1 MTRAIES
8 GRSAAEGQAPPLSDR
23 LAIVTGAAGLLGSR
37 FSRALLVA
45 GARVVGLDV
54 TAATI
59 DLPREVKSD
68 RFTSLVMDLSDEHS
82 VVETASQIERE
93 FGAPDVVV
101 NNAATKSADVRAFF
115 RPFEETSTE
124 VWNEVLAVN
133 ITGMMLMCREYGRR
147 MIEHGKRGTIV
158 NIASV
163 YGVVAPDQ
171 RIYEGSDYP
180 DLGGAIN
187 TPAIY
192 STSKAAVIGL
202 TRYLAA
208 YWGHAGI
215 RVNAISPGG
224 VSSGQNATFQQNY
237 SRRVPMGRM
246 AEGQEIEGA
255 LIYLASDAS
264 SYVTGQNIV
273 VDGGLTAW

>member
-1 MTRAIES
+1 MLA
-8 GRSAAEGQAPPLSDR
+8 GR

-37 FSRALLVA
+37 FSRALVTA

-59 DLPREVKSD
+59 DLPGEVKSD
-68 RFTSLVMDLSDEHS
+68 RFTSLVMDLSDEQS
-82 VVETASQIERE
+82 VIESASRIDRE
-93 FGAPDVVV
+93 FGAADILV
-101 NNAATKSADVRAFF
+101 NNAASKSSDVRAFF

-124 VWNEVLAVN
+124 IWNEVLAVN
-133 ITGMMLMCREYGRR
+133 ITGMMLMCREHGRR
-147 MIEHGKRGTIV
+147 MIEHGKRGAIV

-171 RIYEGSDYP
+171 RIYDGSDYP

-202 TRYLAA
+202 TRYLAT

-224 VSSGQNATFQQNY
+224 VKSGQNETFQQNY

-246 AEGQEIEGA
+246 ADGAEIEGA

>member
-1 MTRAIES
+1 MDLFS
-8 GRSAAEGQAPPLSDR
+8 LDNKV
-23 LAIVTGAAGLLGSR
+23 AIVTGACGLLGVQHCE
-37 FSRALLVA
+37 ALAAA

-59 DLPREVKSD
+59 DLPGEVKSD
-68 RFTSLVMDLSDEHS
+68 RFTSLVMDLSDEQS
-82 VVETASQIERE
+82 VIESASRIDRE
-93 FGAPDVVV
+93 FGAADILV
-101 NNAATKSADVRAFF
+101 NNAASKSSDVRAFF

-124 VWNEVLAVN
+124 IWNEVLAVN
-133 ITGMMLMCREYGRR
+133 ITGMMLMCREHGRL
-147 MIEHGKRGTIV
+147 MIEHGKRGAIV

-171 RIYEGSDYP
+171 RIYDGSDYP

-202 TRYLAA
+202 TRYLAT

-224 VSSGQNATFQQNY
+224 IKSGQNETFQQNY

-246 AEGQEIEGA
+246 AEGAEIEGA

>member
-1 MTRAIES
+1 MTRPVD
-8 GRSAAEGQAPPLSDR
+8 GDRSSAKGQAPPLADR

-37 FSRALLVA
+37 FSRALLAA

-54 TAATI
+54 TAVML
-59 DLPREVKSD
+59 DLPGDAKSD
-68 RFTSLVMDLSDEHS
+68 RFTSLVMDLSDERS
-82 VVETASQIERE
+82 VVESASHIEKE
-93 FGAPDVVV
+93 FGAPDILV
-101 NNAATKSADVRAFF
+101 NNAASKSSDVRAFF
-115 RPFEETSTE
+115 RPFEETSAE
-124 VWNEVLAVN
+124 IWNEVMAVN
-133 ITGMMLMCREYGRR
+133 ITGMMLMCREHGRR
-147 MIEHGKRGTIV
+147 MIEHSKRGAIV

-187 TPAIY
+187 TPAVY
-192 STSKAAVIGL
+192 STTKAAVIGL

-208 YWGHAGI
+208 YWGQAGI

-224 VSSGQNATFQQNY
+224 VASGQNETFQQNY

-246 AEGQEIEGA
+246 AKGEEIEGA
-255 LIYLASDAS
+255 LVYLASDAS

-273 VDGGLTAW
+273 VDGGLSAW